1 MLVYQRVTII
11 LYTSIHWSFMGFGG
25 DLMLVGGLEH
35 EFHFFHIL
43 GIIKKPTDFHIFQRD
58 WNHQPAIN
66 LHQFTGVSLMV
77 EPFHWWITLITLHKS
92 RITSHYIPTFHKHRF
107 GRDLMGCQWGFLLG
121 IFLRIHEVEA
131 TWNHESWA
139 ILMGKPL
146 IQPDVRTAR
155 TANPATVL
163 RTAKLVVADGAFQ
176 KVGSQWV
183 CNQMIMT
190 WVCLQTFKLREPQ
203 IDAPCFECEENCTVK
218 RTCSE
223 YWGRIRNPEYRQFF
237 SRAASQCRKHHAFF
251 LAALFIFWAQTLMCL
266 PKCNSLFFPW
276 CSVVQSIPEIDIFFW
291 INMLERAKIAE
302 VEFWMF

>member
-1 MLVYQRVTII
+1 
-11 LYTSIHWSFMGFGG
+11 
-25 DLMLVGGLEH
+25 
-35 EFHFFHIL
+35 
-43 GIIKKPTDFHIFQRD
+43 
-58 WNHQPAIN
+58 
-66 LHQFTGVSLMV
+66 
-77 EPFHWWITLITLHKS
+77 
-92 RITSHYIPTFHKHRF
+92 
-107 GRDLMGCQWGFLLG
+107 MGCQWGFLLG

-266 PKCNSLFFPW
+266 PKCNSLFFPG
-276 CSVVQSIPEIDIFFW
+276 VLLFNQSLRLIFSFGSTCLNAPKLPKW
-291 INMLERAKIAE
+291 NSGCFRICYGLWFAQSSQKSETRTLHRDSPTGVWLIFLHMIIGYLQIIFRNQA
-302 VEFWMF
+302 F